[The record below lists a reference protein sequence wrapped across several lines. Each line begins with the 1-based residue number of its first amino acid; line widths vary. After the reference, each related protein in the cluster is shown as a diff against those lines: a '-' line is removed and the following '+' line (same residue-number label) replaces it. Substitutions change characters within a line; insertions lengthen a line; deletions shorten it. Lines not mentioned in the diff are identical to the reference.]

1 MLRQYNYFQVC
12 RQSNRKLYMFIKQ
25 LEIVWQLNSAMS
37 KIGVLFKVV

>member
-1 MLRQYNYFQVC
+1 MLKQYNYFQVC

-37 KIGVLFKVV
+37 KLAYFLK